1 MLDERKL
8 AVLRAI
14 VEDYVSTHEPVGS
27 KSLVDRHNLDVSPA
41 TIRNDMAVLEE
52 QGYIAQ
58 PHTSAGRVPTDKGYR
73 LFVDRLTHMKPLSA
87 AERRAIQTYLAQA
100 YGLDDVVMRTVRLLA
115 QLTRQV
121 AVVQYP
127 SLTRAVVRHIELVRL
142 APEKLLVVLITD
154 TGRVE
159 QRTVD
164 LPNPCDDEDVSHLRA
179 LLNASLD
186 GRRLTEA
193 VTIVAG
199 LTDSVPPDGR
209 PNAEAVFSVIM
220 ANLMERNEERIV
232 LGGTANLAAPDFSR
246 GLREVLQALEEQ
258 VVLMRLLGEASDES
272 LLSVMIGTEN
282 PVEGLQNHVAGDEC
296 VRFRRG
302 DTGATRRAR
311 PDTDG
316 LPRDDGSGKRGGTV
330 CRRNPDGELVATE
343 YYSVLGV
350 RRDAGPDEIKRAYRR
365 LARELHPDV
374 NPDPQTQERF
384 KEITQAYEVLSDPEK
399 RQLYDMGG
407 DPFGRADAGSAGA
420 GGFGPGFPFSD
431 IMDAFF
437 GQAAGGTARGPR
449 SRARR
454 GRNATI
460 RVELDLS
467 ECAFGATRELTVDT
481 AVVCPT
487 CSGEGTAPG
496 THPETCDVCGGRGE
510 VSQVARSFLGQVVTS
525 RPCPR
530 CGGFG
535 TLLPRP
541 CPECDG
547 DGRVRTRRTIKVRIP
562 AGVED
567 GTHIQL
573 AGEGEVGP
581 GGGPPGD
588 LFLEIAQRPHPIFER
603 QGDDL
608 HCTVTIPMVAA
619 ALGATLSV
627 ESLDG
632 PTDIDIRPGTQ
643 SGQVIP
649 LYNHGVQHL
658 NSSGRGDL
666 IIHVT
671 VETPARLDPE
681 QEKLL
686 RELAKM
692 RGEEAPPG
700 KFSPGQHGF
709 FSRLRDAFNGR

>member
-1 MLDERKL
+1 M
-8 AVLRAI
+8 
-14 VEDYVSTHEPVGS
+14 
-27 KSLVDRHNLDVSPA
+27 
-41 TIRNDMAVLEE
+41 
-52 QGYIAQ
+52 
-58 PHTSAGRVPTDKGYR
+58 
-73 LFVDRLTHMKPLSA
+73 
-87 AERRAIQTYLAQA
+87 
-100 YGLDDVVMRTVRLLA
+100 
-115 QLTRQV
+115 
-121 AVVQYP
+121 
-127 SLTRAVVRHIELVRL
+127 
-142 APEKLLVVLITD
+142 
-154 TGRVE
+154 
-159 QRTVD
+159 
-164 LPNPCDDEDVSHLRA
+164 
-179 LLNASLD
+179 
-186 GRRLTEA
+186 
-193 VTIVAG
+193 
-199 LTDSVPPDGR
+199 
-209 PNAEAVFSVIM
+209 
-220 ANLMERNEERIV
+220 
-232 LGGTANLAAPDFSR
+232 
-246 GLREVLQALEEQ
+246 
-258 VVLMRLLGEASDES
+258 
-272 LLSVMIGTEN
+272 
-282 PVEGLQNHVAGDEC
+282 
-296 VRFRRG
+296 
-302 DTGATRRAR
+302 
-311 PDTDG
+311 
-316 LPRDDGSGKRGGTV
+316 
-330 CRRNPDGELVATE
+330 ATE

-399 RQLYDMGG
+399 RQMYDMGG

-437 GQAAGGTARGPR
+437 GAAGTGGAARGPR

-632 PTDIDIRPGTQ
+632 PVDIDIRPGTQ